1 MVHRDEHM
9 MIQLLD
15 ELGERISKGD
25 EIDHVAILVEMAADL
40 GSESVVMS
48 MQTLA
53 DIAGK
58 GDEMR

>member
-1 MVHRDEHM
+1 

-15 ELGERISKGD
+15 EFGERISKGD
-25 EIDHVAILVEMAADL
+25 EIDHVAILVEMATDL
-40 GSESVVMS
+40 GSESVIMS
-48 MQTLA
+48 VQALA